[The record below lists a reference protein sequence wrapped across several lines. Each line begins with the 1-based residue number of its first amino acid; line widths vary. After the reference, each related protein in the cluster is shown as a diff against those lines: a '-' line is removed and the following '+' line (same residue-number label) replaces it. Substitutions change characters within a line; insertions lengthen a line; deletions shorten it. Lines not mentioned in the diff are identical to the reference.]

1 MNDTFGSRVEAV
13 LDDKQLKK
21 SEFCKLTGFSH
32 VTLSNIINGKT
43 LLPSISILYAIGEA
57 FPEIDLNWVV
67 TGRGKMYLPAGMVMG
82 EVPQE
87 ELEKLPTDTGAKAQ
101 EMIEIQRKLL
111 ETQEKLNELME
122 RDNARLIQA
131 MKEKDPEQAK
141 RLGF

>member
-1 MNDTFGSRVEAV
+1 MSIAERLRQL
-13 LDDKQLKK
+13 LDDKELNL
-21 SEFCKLTGFSH
+21 SDFERLTGYSH
-32 VTLSNIINGKT
+32 VRMSNILNGKT
-43 LLPSISILYAIGEA
+43 SVPKVDVFQMIIEH
-57 FPEIDLNWVV
+57 FPEVSLDWLIA
-67 TGRGKMYLPAGMVMG
+67 GRGNMYLPAGIVMG

-87 ELEKLPTDTGAKAQ
+87 DLEKLPADTGAKAQ

-131 MKEKDPEQAK
+131 MKEKDPEQAE